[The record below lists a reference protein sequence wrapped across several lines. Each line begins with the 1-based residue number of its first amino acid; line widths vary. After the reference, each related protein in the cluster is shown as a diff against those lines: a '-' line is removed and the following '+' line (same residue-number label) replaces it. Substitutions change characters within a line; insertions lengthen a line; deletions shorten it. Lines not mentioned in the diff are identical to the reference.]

1 MDLKEFIEKYNWK
14 PVDIDKEYWHQCVDL
29 IKQFTID
36 CFWFSI
42 WSFWWSAM
50 TGWKNTVDTF
60 PKAKFEKITDLS
72 KLLPWD
78 IVFTTWNPKDSYWH
92 VMIMTKNLWNWK
104 IEVIEQNTGNWDWKG
119 SDDFVKISVYTLNSK
134 ILWAYRYKEDRIFT
148 DVSDSHSFYKS
159 IKWAKDN
166 WIANWYSDWRLWADE
181 ALTVGRFL
189 AFLENY
195 DKYKN

>member
-1 MDLKEFIEKYNWK
+1 MNLEDFIKKYNGK

-104 IEVIEQNTGNWDWKG
+104 IEVIEQNMWNWNWEG
-119 SDDFVKISVYTLNSK
+119 SDDFVKVSVYTLSSK
-134 ILWAYRYKEDRIFT
+134 ILWAYRFKEKMSQEMEEKLSKAQELWIWNWKDWDKPATRAEVAIMCLRI
-148 DVSDSHSFYKS
+148 
-159 IKWAKDN
+159 
-166 WIANWYSDWRLWADE
+166 
-181 ALTVGRFL
+181 
-189 AFLENY
+189 Y
-195 DKYKN
+195 DLICEKIEK